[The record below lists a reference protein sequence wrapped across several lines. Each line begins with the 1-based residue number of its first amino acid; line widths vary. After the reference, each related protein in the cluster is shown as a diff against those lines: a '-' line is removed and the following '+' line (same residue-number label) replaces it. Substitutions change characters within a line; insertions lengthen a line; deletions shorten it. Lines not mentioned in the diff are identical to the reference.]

1 MSAPDSTIFPIVETA
16 DLYVRQTYKDLYNTI
31 LGRFQGDGFQDPEI
45 LSRII
50 VAGTS
55 GIGKSAF
62 LVYFAVRLLAECADD
77 KPPIIIFHTK
87 RSDKC
92 YVFGG
97 CFTVRYGSL
106 EDFEP
111 FLSLPNTWYL
121 ADSPQNPTLD
131 RAKTIIS
138 AFPKTLKAKTNY
150 KDVDKKV
157 GKLYYMA
164 PWSLEELKTCREK
177 VAGFQVIPE
186 DLIEETF
193 FELGGVPRMS

>member
-1 MSAPDSTIFPIVETA
+1 MSAPDGTIFPVVETA
-16 DLYVRQTYKDLYNTI
+16 DLYVRQTYKDLYNTT
-31 LGRFQGDGFQDPEI
+31 LGRFQDDGFQDPEI
-45 LSRII
+45 LPRII

-62 LVYFAVRLLAECADD
+62 LVYLAVRLLDGCADV
-77 KPPIIIFHTK
+77 KPPIIIFYTK

-97 CFTVRYGSL
+97 CSTIRYGSL
-106 EDFEP
+106 EGFEP
-111 FLSLPNTWYL
+111 FLSLPDTWYL

-138 AFPKTLKAKTNY
+138 ASPKTLKAEANY

-157 GKLYYMA
+157 GKLYYVA
-164 PWSLEELKTCREK
+164 PWSLEELKICREK
-177 VAGFQVIPE
+177 VASFQVIPE
-186 DLIEETF
+186 DLVEEIF
-193 FELGGVPRMS
+193 FELGGVP